1 MALTTG
7 SRLGHYDVTALIREG
22 GMGQVYQATDTQ
34 LNRQVALKSV
44 LRRSIVSLRFTGN
57 TNRRLGSPRPI
68 VGEGSGM
75 IGSIRRRGLPCQPAV
90 RVRVVGLGQAWAQSE
105 PMA

>member
-1 MALTTG
+1 
-7 SRLGHYDVTALIREG
+7 
-22 GMGQVYQATDTQ
+22 MGQVWPATDTQ
-34 LNRQVALKSV
+34 LNRQVALKIV
-44 LRRSIVSLRFTGN
+44 LRLIHRLTSFTGN

-75 IGSIRRRGLPCQPAV
+75 IGSIRRSGLPCQPAV
-90 RVRVVGLGQAWAQSE
+90 RVRVVGLGQAWAQSD